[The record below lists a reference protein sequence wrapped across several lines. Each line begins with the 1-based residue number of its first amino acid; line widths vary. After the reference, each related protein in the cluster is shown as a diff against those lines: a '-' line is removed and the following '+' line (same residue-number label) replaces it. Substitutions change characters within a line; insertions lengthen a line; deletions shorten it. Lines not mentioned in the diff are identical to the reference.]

1 MSIQMKVIIIHYQ
14 VIQDAKKCSN
24 ITIRKKNS
32 NLKIDLVCKKNQTS
46 QTGKPDLVFKKKHTH
61 TPKE

>member
-1 MSIQMKVIIIHYQ
+1 MKVIIIHYQ

-24 ITIRKKNS
+24 ITIRKK
-32 NLKIDLVCKKNQTS
+32 KF
-46 QTGKPDLVFKKKHTH
+46 KPKDRSGLQKEPNIPNGEARPSLLKKKTH